1 MRSRML
7 LVVGVG
13 AIVLSFAGPVLA
25 GATSNHGFG
34 FWGPFD
40 QMGSGYMQDMMGW
53 GSGDTGSEQV
63 SPPTEVDSE
72 ITVILDDF
80 SISVSAIVAAGEPTI
95 VTVVNRGAAPHDFT
109 VPDLDIS
116 IFAAPGETVTAVVP
130 GQAAGTYDALCTVR
144 GHVSLG
150 MVGTLVV
157 QAPS

>member
-1 MRSRML
+1 VRGRTL
-7 LVVGVG
+7 LGVG
-13 AIVLSFAGPVLA
+13 ISAIVLSFVGPVLA
-25 GATSNHGFG
+25 GASTNDGFG

-40 QMGSGYMQDMMGW
+40 HMGGGYMQGMMGW
-53 GSGDTGSEQV
+53 GSGDAGSEQV
-63 SPPTEVDSE
+63 SPPTEVDTA

-80 SISVSAIVAAGEPTI
+80 SISVSAIAAAGEPTI
-95 VTVVNRGAAPHDFT
+95 ITVVNSGVAPHDFT

-130 GQAAGTYDALCTVR
+130 GQIAGTYDTLCTIR

-157 QAPS
+157 QDRT